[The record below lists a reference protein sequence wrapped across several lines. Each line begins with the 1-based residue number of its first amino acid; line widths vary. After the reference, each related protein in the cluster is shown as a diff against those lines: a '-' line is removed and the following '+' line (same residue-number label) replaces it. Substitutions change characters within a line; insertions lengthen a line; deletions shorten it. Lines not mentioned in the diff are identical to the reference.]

1 MMKTIHFLSR
11 LCLVGL
17 LAFSFVAC
25 KRTIVAKKMTKSMAA
40 YIYAYSSGTI
50 GREQPVR
57 VRFTSQIVK
66 PEDVGKSVDGG
77 VFSMTPSVQGNAV
90 WEDPQTIRF
99 TPTGAFASG
108 QTYLGA
114 VRLKRLFKSVPSD
127 AEEFQFDF
135 RTRELYFDVITDG
148 LQADA
153 SGDATHQDLVGEV
166 TTSDR
171 SDDKNVESVLTAK
184 QKGKSM
190 KINWVHA
197 PDGQH
202 HAFRIKE
209 VERGTSASKVNL
221 SWSGSSLGVSNKGE
235 SEVVIPAIGQF
246 TAMSAR
252 LVQDAEQYIKVN
264 FSDPLSTTGDLS
276 GLLKINNWYGS
287 LRTAVDG
294 NSILVY
300 PSDRV
305 TGEHPLYVDG
315 GIANSQ
321 GQKMGQSINFP
332 LTFSDVKPQV
342 RLVGRGVIMPSSEGL
357 NFPFEAINLNFVDVE
372 IVKIFNNNILQFLQ
386 TNDFE
391 GENQMERVGRIVIQK
406 RVALKDLNPSA
417 STMKWTRYGVDL
429 AQLVK
434 KDPNA
439 IYQVRIGFRRS
450 YTNYTCTASG
460 AKDDLNGMT
469 VMQEPVDFAQPAEGS
484 GNNEEGG
491 YNEGDDNRSI
501 WSYSWNGGEKTNG
514 DDNYGGGESP
524 CAAQYYNN
532 NHFARRNVFA
542 SDLGIIAKRGADNSI
557 FVAVSDL
564 KSTFPRGSVKLDVYD
579 YQQQILGTAT
589 TNSEGTAILSNIKGK
604 AWVIVASVG
613 DAKGYLPLSNQNAL
627 NLSRFDVAGAE
638 MQKGLKGFLY
648 GERGVWRP
656 GDSLHLNFMLEDK
669 EQKLPDDYPITLELY
684 DPKGTLQLR
693 QTSVENVKN
702 IYPFNVAT
710 RADAPTGTWRAD
722 IKAGGATFTQ
732 PIKIETVKPNRLKI
746 KLDFDKKEKEIAA
759 GEEFIGGKLQVDWL
773 MGTPARNV
781 KARIEASMSAMKTE
795 FPKYKDFVFD
805 DPIRTSKGDPSVI
818 FENNVDENGSA
829 KINATLPKVQ
839 NAAGKMR
846 VGLKIR
852 AFEPSGDFSS
862 DYQVLDY
869 SPYKTYVG
877 VGIPKNKMGEKRF
890 DIGKKNNVSMVV
902 VDKNG
907 NPMRNRSVEVAVYRV
922 EWRWWWETGGDDAA
936 QFASAKDMKSILQ
949 QKVITDGNGMAE
961 VGVTPD
967 KWGRFFVHV
976 TDPMSG
982 HYSGDYFYSGYP
994 WNDEEQGGLS
1004 RNNAAMLSFNPSKD
1018 KYAVGET
1025 VELNIPTPENG
1036 KALVSIENGSKVLE
1050 SKWINTKN
1058 GSTTYSFKATAAMSP
1073 TVYAFVTLVQPHNTV
1088 KNDLPIRMYGVAAI
1102 NIEDPKTHL
1111 EPIVKMPTEIK
1122 PEEKV
1127 TVEVREKSGRAMAY
1141 TISLV
1146 DDGLLDLTRFQ
1157 TPDPW
1162 KTFYAREA
1170 LGVQTFDIYDQVLG
1184 AYGGQ
1189 LERVL
1194 NIGGD
1199 KAKKQRNAQKAN
1211 RFKPVVMSYG
1221 PFYTSGS
1228 AQKHQILIPN
1238 YVGSVR
1244 AMVVATDGVA
1254 AYGSGEASAFV
1265 KKPLMVLATLP
1276 RVLTQKERLKLPVDV
1291 FAMSAGIKNATI
1303 SVTETSGLVQVVG
1316 GSSKSVAFEKPTD
1329 KMVDFDLQVLEKV
1342 GVAKFKITADG
1353 GGEHA
1358 TSEIEI
1364 DVRNPNPVI
1373 TNIQQNI
1380 VQAGQSVVLPYNGIG
1395 TLGTN
1400 VATLEVSTIPP
1411 IDMAARLAY
1420 LLQYPYGC
1428 VEQTTSAAF
1437 PQLYVDKLMNLDDT
1451 KKKLASANIRA
1462 AIDRLR
1468 MFQTPDGGFG
1478 YWQGEETADAWATSY
1493 VGHFLLEA
1501 KAAGYALPPNMIER
1515 WTKAQQTA
1523 AKRWVATTSVAQN
1536 GQPVAPSD
1544 GWNEESRDLTQAYRL
1559 YTLAVAG
1566 SSESAAMN
1574 ALREKKNLSVQ
1585 SRWRLAAAYA
1595 SSGKPEVA
1603 KQLIANLGTSVP
1615 KYRELGYTYGSELRD
1630 QAMILETLVLV
1641 QSQSQA
1647 IQVAQEVS
1655 QKLSSGDWF
1664 GTQSVAYGLMAMSK
1678 FAMGQGASTS
1688 FSMTYDINGKAGNFN
1703 STTVLGVIDLPANG
1717 SNKVTIKNTSKTQ
1730 LFVRLILRGQQAVG
1744 STDPVVASNLNMNV
1758 QYKTLKGETVNP
1770 LSIKQGTDFFAEITI
1785 ANPGTLGKTYK
1796 EMALSQIF
1804 PSGWEVLNPRM
1815 DRVPGWTNTSVPRYQ
1830 DIRDD
1835 RVNTFFDL
1843 PVGKSHTYRIQL
1855 NAAYAGRFWLPTQLC
1870 EAMYDNTISAKQAGM
1885 WVDVVG
1891 GERKAM

>member
-1 MMKTIHFLSR
+1 
-11 LCLVGL
+11 
-17 LAFSFVAC
+17 
-25 KRTIVAKKMTKSMAA
+25 MAA

-77 VFSMTPSVQGNAV
+77 VFDLSPSVQGNAV

-108 QTYLGA
+108 QTYLA
-114 VRLKRLFKSVPSD
+114 SVRLKRLFKNVPTD

-148 LQADA
+148 IQPE
-153 SGDATHQDLVGEV
+153 SNGDMSRQELVGEV

-171 SDDKNVESVLTAK
+171 ADDKNVESVLEAK
-184 QKGKSM
+184 QNGKSL
-190 KINWVHA
+190 KINWIHA

-202 HAFRIKE
+202 HAFRVKE
-209 VERGTSASKVNL
+209 IVRGEVASKVNL
-221 SWSGSSLGVSNKGE
+221 SWSGSSLGVSNKGA
-235 SEVVIPAIGQF
+235 SEVVIPAIGEF

-252 LVQDAEQYIKVN
+252 LVQDAEQYIKIN

-276 GLLKINNWYGS
+276 GLVKINDWFGS

-294 NSILVY
+294 NSVLVY
-300 PSDRV
+300 PSERI
-305 TGEHPLYVDG
+305 TGEHALYVDG
-315 GIANSQ
+315 GIANYQ
-321 GQKMGQSINFP
+321 GKKMGQSANFS

-342 RLVGRGVIMPSSEGL
+342 RLVGRGVIMPSSDGL
-357 NFPFEAINLNFVDVE
+357 NFPFEAINLNFIDVE

-391 GENQMERVGRIVIQK
+391 GENQLERVGRIVMQK

-417 STMKWTRYGVDL
+417 STMKWTRYGIDL
-429 AQLVK
+429 AQLIK
-434 KDPNA
+434 RDPNA

-450 YTNYTCTASG
+450 YTNYTCTSSG

-469 VMQEPVDFAQPAEGS
+469 VMQEPVDFSQTENESESDDEGY
-484 GNNEEGG
+484 GENE
-491 YNEGDDNRSI
+491 DKRSI
-501 WSYSWNGGEKTNG
+501 WRYNWNGGEESSG
-514 DDNYGGGESP
+514 YNYEQRQNP

-532 NHFARRNVFA
+532 DHFARRNVFA

-564 KSTFPRGSVKLDVYD
+564 KSTYPRGSVKLDVYD
-579 YQQQILGTAT
+579 YQQQLLGSGT
-589 TNSEGTAILSNIKGK
+589 TNSEGTAVLANIKGK
-604 AWVIVASVG
+604 AWVVVASVG
-613 DAKGYLPLSNQNAL
+613 ESKGYLPLSNQNAL

-669 EQKLPDDYPITLELY
+669 ENKLPDDYPITIELY

-702 IYPFNVAT
+702 IYPFRIAT
-710 RADAPTGTWRAD
+710 RPDAPTGTWRAD

-746 KLDFDKKEKEIAA
+746 KLEFDKKDKEIAA
-759 GEEFIGGKLQVDWL
+759 GEEYIGGKLQVDWL

-781 KARIEASMSAMKTE
+781 KARIEAVMSPMKTE

-805 DPIRTSKGDPSVI
+805 DPVRGGKGDPSVI

-829 KINATLPKVQ
+829 KLNATLPKAQ

-862 DYQVLDY
+862 DYQTLDY

-877 VGIPKNKMGEKRF
+877 VGIPKDKMGEKRF
-890 DIGKKNNVSMVV
+890 DIGKKNMVSMVV

-907 NPMRNRSVEVAVYRV
+907 NPMRNRSVDVNVYRV
-922 EWRWWWETGGDDAA
+922 EWRWWWETGDDDAA
-936 QFASAKDMKSILQ
+936 QFSSAKEMKAILQ

-967 KWGRFFVHV
+967 RWGRFFVHIG
-976 TDPMSG
+976 DPLSG
-982 HYSGDYFYSGYP
+982 HSSGDYFYSGYP
-994 WNDEEQGGLS
+994 WNDEEQAGLS
-1004 RNNAAMLSFNPSKD
+1004 RNNAAMLSFNPSKE

-1025 VELNIPTPENG
+1025 VTLNIPTPENG
-1036 KALVSIENGSKVLE
+1036 KALVSIENGNKVLE

-1073 TVYAFVTLVQPHNTV
+1073 TVYAFVTLIQPHNTA
-1088 KNDLPIRMYGVAAI
+1088 KNDLPIRMYGVSAI
-1102 NIEDPKTHL
+1102 NIEDPKTRL
-1111 EPIVKMPTEIK
+1111 EPIVKLPAEIK

-1127 TVEVREKSGRAMAY
+1127 TVEVREKNGRAMAY
-1141 TISLV
+1141 TLAVV
-1146 DDGLLDLTRFQ
+1146 DDGLLDLTRFE
-1157 TPDPW
+1157 TPNPW

-1170 LGVQTFDIYDQVLG
+1170 LGVQTFDVYDQVLG

-1199 KAKKQRNAQKAN
+1199 KAGKPKNAQIAN
-1211 RFKPVVMSYG
+1211 RFKPVVMSFG
-1221 PFYTSGS
+1221 PFYSSGS

-1244 AMVVATDGVA
+1244 VMVVATDGVA
-1254 AYGSGEASAFV
+1254 AYGSSDSTVKV

-1291 FAMSAGIKNATI
+1291 FATSAAIKNATI
-1303 SVTETSGLVQVVG
+1303 SVTETSGLVQIVG
-1316 GSSKSVAFEKPTD
+1316 SNKKNVAFEKPTD
-1329 KMVDFDLQVLEKV
+1329 KMVDFELQVLEKV
-1342 GVAKFKITADG
+1342 GVAKFKIVADG
-1353 GGEHA
+1353 GGEHS

-1364 DVRNPNPVI
+1364 DIRNPNPVV
-1373 TNIQQNI
+1373 TNIQQSL
-1380 VQAGQSVVLPYNGIG
+1380 VQAGQTAVLPYNAVG

-1400 VATLEVSTIPP
+1400 AATLEVSTIPP
-1411 IDMAARLAY
+1411 IDLAARLAY

-1437 PQLYVDKLMNLDDT
+1437 PQLYVDKLMNVDDA
-1451 KKKLASANIRA
+1451 KKKVASANIRA

-1468 MFQTPDGGFG
+1468 MFQTADGGFG
-1478 YWQGEETADAWATSY
+1478 YWQGEDFADAWATSY

-1501 KAAGYALPPNMIER
+1501 KSAGYALPPNMIER
-1515 WTKAQQTA
+1515 WVKAQQTA
-1523 AKRWVATTSVAQN
+1523 AKRWVANPPVAVNQN
-1536 GQPVAPSD
+1536 GQPIQNEVG

-1559 YTLAVAG
+1559 YTLGLAR
-1566 SSESAAMN
+1566 SPESAAMN
-1574 ALREKKNLSVQ
+1574 ALREKKNLSIQ
-1585 SRWRLAAAYA
+1585 AKWRLAAAYA
-1595 SSGKPEVA
+1595 TSGKPEVA

-1630 QAMILETLVLV
+1630 QAMILETLVLI
-1641 QSQSQA
+1641 QNPNQA
-1647 IQVAQEVS
+1647 IQVAREVS
-1655 QKLSSGDWF
+1655 QKLSSGDWY

-1678 FAMGQGASTS
+1678 FAAGSGTDAS
-1688 FSMTYDINGKAGNFN
+1688 FSMTYDINGKAGNFKS
-1703 STTVLGVIDLPANG
+1703 STALALIDLPANG
-1717 SNKVTIKNTSKTQ
+1717 ANKLTIRNTSKTQ

-1744 STDPVVASNLNMNV
+1744 STEPVAASNLNMNV
-1758 QYKTLKGETVNP
+1758 QYKTLKGEPVNP
-1770 LSIKQGTDFFAEITI
+1770 LSIKQGTDFFAEITVT
-1785 ANPGTLGKTYK
+1785 NPGSLGKTYK

-1804 PSGWEVLNPRM
+1804 PSGWEILNPRM
-1815 DRVPGWTNTSVPRYQ
+1815 DRVQGWSNTSVPRYQ

-1843 PVGKSHTYRIQL
+1843 AVGKSHTYRIQL

-1870 EAMYDNTISAKQAGM
+1870 EAMYDNSISAKQAGM